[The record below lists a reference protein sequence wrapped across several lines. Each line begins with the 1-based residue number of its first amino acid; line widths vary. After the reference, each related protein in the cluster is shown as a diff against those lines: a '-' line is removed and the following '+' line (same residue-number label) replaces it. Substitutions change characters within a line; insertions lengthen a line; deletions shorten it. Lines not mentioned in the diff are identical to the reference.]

1 LVNQLI
7 QFLLEHLM
15 LDFDNEVALETVLR
29 CLETDKSPLARD
41 LKARLTQE
49 RDIGEFLVPLADC
62 LRPQISTGISP
73 ERLREQVQA
82 WVEA

>member
-1 LVNQLI
+1 MNQLI

-15 LDFDNEVALETVLR
+15 LDFDNEVTMEAVLR

-41 LKARLTQE
+41 LKARITQD
-49 RDIGEFLVPLADC
+49 RDIGEFLVPMADC
-62 LRPQISTGISP
+62 LRPHISQGIGSD
-73 ERLREQVQA
+73 RVREQIQA